1 MWLKTISKTSFI
13 AIFIKIMK
21 QCINVLIPLAI
32 FFFFFF
38 FTQQLKLKTH
48 KFESAEDIS
57 LDNLKL
63 CPIIDQTVTYIY
75 KISKAIAKYLSP

>member
-1 MWLKTISKTSFI
+1 MWLKTIFKTSFI

-21 QCINVLIPLAI
+21 QCIHVLITLAV
-32 FFFFFF
+32 FFFS
-38 FTQQLKLKTH
+38 TQQLKLKTH
-48 KFESAEDIS
+48 KFESIENIS

-75 KISKAIAKYLSP
+75 NISKAVAKYLSS